1 MICCPPSSAFCY
13 RLAKPSKLNPR
24 CKMSSK
30 KACLAFEERRQSNT
44 NTRLSCGGTFLQLK
58 HTLPDAGSFPE
69 IQF

>member
-1 MICCPPSSAFCY
+1 
-13 RLAKPSKLNPR
+13 
-24 CKMSSK
+24 MSSK